1 MKAIGDKFKKL
12 DEFSEQASL
21 NLTYGETSNYVS
33 YMGAFLSAI
42 ILVTTMIFLYSKAMV
57 LRHASDIT
65 IMMNTL
71 EGAISFEQK
80 FTAEDGLFIA
90 AALTEYDSNTEIIE
104 KPEYGEL
111 IIEHYGWGYSD
122 EKIGS
127 GSRPLDYHYCS
138 EEELGLK

>member
-42 ILVTTMIFLYSKAMV
+42 IMVTTMIFLYSKAMV
-57 LRHASDIT
+57 LVHASDIT

-71 EGAISFEQK
+71 EGAINF
-80 FTAEDGLFIA
+80 D
-90 AALTEYDSNTEIIE
+90 
-104 KPEYGEL
+104 
-111 IIEHYGWGYSD
+111 
-122 EKIGS
+122 
-127 GSRPLDYHYCS
+127 
-138 EEELGLK
+138 